1 MSHVHLSR
9 CHGSPAT
16 PVGAQQ
22 GAERWPHPCSDTQP
36 RVRCSVRASV
46 RPSVRLS
53 TAAGAQLPA
62 LTRSLVTGAGWRI
75 WKKKKK
81 RASNFLVV
89 FSQFASFLGQIPGFH
104 EKNVHQ
110 CFEMR
115 KISTSC
121 KIQSQSRGN
130 LADLASPG
138 DGLPQLTAAGWEKP
152 RSLLEE
158 ALVRKVLGRLG
169 AGCICRSFT
178 EFIFFLQ
185 ELFWKIR
192 IFIPERQVP
201 AAVSLAQAKQVAAGS
216 VQHGFPRC
224 HPNPLAQAT
233 SFFCPRRSHPSPVLH
248 RCSWCEPACP
258 RGSTAGEAAP
268 RLTANYPFSPPPPK
282 KKSS

>member
-1 MSHVHLSR
+1 MA
-9 CHGSPAT
+9 SPLLGHTA
-16 PVGAQQ
+16 PGEMLCA
-22 GAERWPHPCSDTQP
+22 CI
-36 RVRCSVRASV
+36 RASI
-46 RPSVRLS
+46 RPSVHCGWGSAAS
-53 TAAGAQLPA
+53 THAISCDWSWLENME
-62 LTRSLVTGAGWRI
+62 
-75 WKKKKK
+75 KKKK

-89 FSQFASFLGQIPGFH
+89 FSHFASFLGQIPGFH

-178 EFIFFLQ
+178 EFIFFSSRTVL
-185 ELFWKIR
+185 ENTYLHSG
-192 IFIPERQVP
+192 E
-201 AAVSLAQAKQVAAGS
+201 AG
-216 VQHGFPRC
+216 
-224 HPNPLAQAT
+224 A
-233 SFFCPRRSHPSPVLH
+233 
-248 RCSWCEPACP
+248 RCSIPRPGKAGGCWLCPARFPPLPPQSPGPSHLLFLPQTEPPQP
-258 RGSTAGEAAP
+258 RPAP
-268 RLTANYPFSPPPPK
+268 MQLV
-282 KKSS
+282 

>member
-178 EFIFFLQ
+178 EFIFFSSRTVL
-185 ELFWKIR
+185 ENTYLHSG
-192 IFIPERQVP
+192 E
-201 AAVSLAQAKQVAAGS
+201 AG
-216 VQHGFPRC
+216 
-224 HPNPLAQAT
+224 A
-233 SFFCPRRSHPSPVLH
+233 
-248 RCSWCEPACP
+248 RCSIPRPGKAGGCWLCPARFPPLPPQSPGPSHLLFLPQTEPPQP
-258 RGSTAGEAAP
+258 RPAP
-268 RLTANYPFSPPPPK
+268 MQLV
-282 KKSS
+282 